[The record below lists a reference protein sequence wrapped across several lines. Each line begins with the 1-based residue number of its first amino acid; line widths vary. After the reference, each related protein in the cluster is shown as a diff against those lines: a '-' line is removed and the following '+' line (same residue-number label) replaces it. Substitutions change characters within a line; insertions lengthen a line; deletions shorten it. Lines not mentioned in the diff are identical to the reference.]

1 MPRGDLMRK
10 TITKALEIYEPQY
23 DSFTAEDFLN
33 WFKRHP
39 TGTGGTRKIYPANA
53 NSMVSW
59 LRKID
64 TALEVEGTYDPIR
77 FVKAEFGSDPHS
89 EEVKL

>member
-1 MPRGDLMRK
+1 MCVFCK
-10 TITKALEIYEPQY
+10 KAKATKE
-23 DSFTAEDFLN
+23 F
-33 WFKRHP
+33 
-39 TGTGGTRKIYPANA
+39 
-53 NSMVSW
+53 VSK
-59 LRKID
+59 LRPDGPSVPYCAKCND

>member
-1 MPRGDLMRK
+1 MRK